1 MPKSK
6 KTNINI
12 KSISSFETFSKKLVK
27 KYSSEKNLV
36 VLLDNVFKCDP
47 DNKELLYSASWIL
60 IHSMHI
66 LDPFDQLDIFFK
78 ILRMFSQ
85 QNCICGQDAFVI
97 IKSLFNDEL
106 KNFYRLNEY
115 KQFWIYFHNLIN
127 LKLNKPVFKYL
138 EMS

>member
-66 LDPFDQLDIFFK
+66 LDPFDQLEIKENFTNVFSTK
-78 ILRMFSQ
+78 LYLRTR
-85 QNCICGQDAFVI
+85 CICY
-97 IKSLFNDEL
+97 N
-106 KNFYRLNEY
+106 
-115 KQFWIYFHNLIN
+115 
-127 LKLNKPVFKYL
+127 
-138 EMS
+138 